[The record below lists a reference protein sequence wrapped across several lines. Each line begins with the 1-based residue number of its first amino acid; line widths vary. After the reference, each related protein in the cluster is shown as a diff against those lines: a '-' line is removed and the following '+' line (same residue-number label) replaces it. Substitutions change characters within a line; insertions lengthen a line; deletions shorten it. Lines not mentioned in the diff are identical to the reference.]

1 MNVLE
6 GFSDWKSVV
15 KPIRKREVGVMSLV
29 LRKSC
34 FTTMN
39 DLGFRG
45 IFMIDERRVS
55 DKRTNASTLEELKN
69 NLPVEVKIVPG
80 FDHKGKREFDS
91 LNVVLQGFCRDENN
105 NLVIKIDSPSRV
117 NKR

>member
-6 GFSDWKSVV
+6 GFNDWKSVI
-15 KPIRKREVGVMSLV
+15 KPIRKREVGVMRLV
-29 LRKSC
+29 LSKSC

-39 DLGFRG
+39 TLGFRG

-55 DKRTNASTLEELKN
+55 DERTNASTLEELKT

-80 FDHKGKREFDS
+80 FDRKGKSEFDS